1 MNLLTWPLRHRQV
14 AIVLSVIALGLG
26 LHALLTMPREDTPRI
41 TVHQALVI
49 SLYPGAN
56 AAQVEQQLTRP
67 IEAYLFT
74 FTEVN
79 PVKTHSVT
87 RDGQVVVTVELH
99 EWVKDKEGF
108 WSRLRLGLAE
118 LKQLQLPAGTLG
130 PLVNSDFGQSVALL
144 IGVTSPHSTYAEL
157 RRNLERIEDALRTV
171 KGAGRIKRYG
181 ERHET
186 IYVEAESHRIS
197 RYGAGLPEVVGALR
211 QQNATPYSGT
221 IKAGALEVPV
231 HTRGRFTSV
240 EEIRQQVVF
249 THPVSGVVARIG
261 DVAKVERRL
270 ADADSLLRVNGRDD
284 PVLLLSVEMQPGHNI
299 VKFGREVNAA
309 LGDVKKLLPADV
321 TLHVI
326 NDQPGVVA
334 SSVNHFIREF
344 FIALLAVVAVTM
356 LLLPWRVASIAAL
369 AIPVTIAITF
379 KALELLGVELHEVS
393 LAALIV
399 VLGMVVDDAIV
410 IADNYVEKLD
420 HGLSRWDAAW
430 RAAHELAIPVFTAT
444 IAIILAFAPLGF
456 FLTGSTGEFIVA
468 LPITVAISLATSF
481 FVAMFL
487 TPMLCYAF
495 IHQGLKAQGGGVG
508 HALLERVQG
517 GYARLL
523 APLVRHPWLAIGAGV
538 LSLPAGALL
547 LPAIK
552 QKFFPAAERA
562 QFVIEVDMPLG
573 TRLEATDAVAR
584 KVEAA
589 LAGDARLTGFATFV
603 GTAAP
608 RVYYSFAPEF
618 PRASYAML
626 LVSTRGNAETDAAV
640 ADYARKLARIDPA
653 ARINV
658 TQFQQGVPTEAPVEV
673 RISGP
678 ELGTLRRLGD
688 EVRAI
693 FLRAPGAEQVRDDF
707 RDGFSLGLQ
716 VNSEVA
722 NRLGLS
728 TSVIASEVMAGF
740 RGLQVTELWEHDA
753 PVPIVLRLVGD
764 VREEFTELGTFMLRA
779 PLTQA
784 SVPLHQVAEVQP
796 EWSPAQIA
804 RRNGVRTLTV
814 RANPAIDV
822 LPSQVLAP
830 IRAELAELKLPPGYR
845 VELGGEF
852 EGQQETFGQMSGA
865 LVASVVLIYLVLLF
879 QFKSSRETLIVM
891 LAIPL
896 TFFGAMG
903 GLVLTRNP
911 LGFTATVGLISLV
924 GIVIRNSIILVDYA
938 DELRRHEPLDASAAV
953 VKAGERRLRP
963 IFLTSMAAAV
973 GVLPMIIS
981 GSPLWAPLASVFSVG
996 IVWSMLM
1003 TLLIIPAVYALLMKS
1018 PPPNARPKT
1027 EGAP

>member
-1 MNLLTWPLRHRQV
+1 
-14 AIVLSVIALGLG
+14 
-26 LHALLTMPREDTPRI
+26 
-41 TVHQALVI
+41 
-49 SLYPGAN
+49 
-56 AAQVEQQLTRP
+56 
-67 IEAYLFT
+67 
-74 FTEVN
+74 
-79 PVKTHSVT
+79 
-87 RDGQVVVTVELH
+87 
-99 EWVKDKEGF
+99 
-108 WSRLRLGLAE
+108 
-118 LKQLQLPAGTLG
+118 
-130 PLVNSDFGQSVALL
+130 
-144 IGVTSPHSTYAEL
+144 
-157 RRNLERIEDALRTV
+157 
-171 KGAGRIKRYG
+171 
-181 ERHET
+181 
-186 IYVEAESHRIS
+186 
-197 RYGAGLPEVVGALR
+197 
-211 QQNATPYSGT
+211 
-221 IKAGALEVPV
+221 
-231 HTRGRFTSV
+231 
-240 EEIRQQVVF
+240 
-249 THPVSGVVARIG
+249 
-261 DVAKVERRL
+261 
-270 ADADSLLRVNGRDD
+270 
-284 PVLLLSVEMQPGHNI
+284 
-299 VKFGREVNAA
+299 
-309 LGDVKKLLPADV
+309 
-321 TLHVI
+321 
-326 NDQPGVVA
+326 
-334 SSVNHFIREF
+334 
-344 FIALLAVVAVTM
+344 
-356 LLLPWRVASIAAL
+356 
-369 AIPVTIAITF
+369 
-379 KALELLGVELHEVS
+379 
-393 LAALIV
+393 
-399 VLGMVVDDAIV
+399 
-410 IADNYVEKLD
+410 
-420 HGLSRWDAAW
+420 
-430 RAAHELAIPVFTAT
+430 
-444 IAIILAFAPLGF
+444 
-456 FLTGSTGEFIVA
+456 
-468 LPITVAISLATSF
+468 
-481 FVAMFL
+481 MFL

-523 APLVRHPWLAIGAGV
+523 APIVRHPWLAIGAGV

-589 LAGDARLTGFATFV
+589 LAGDVRLTGFATFV

-626 LVSTRGNAETDAAV
+626 LVSTRGNAETNAAV

-658 TQFQQGVPTEAPVEV
+658 AQFQQGVPTEAPLEM

-822 LPSQVLAP
+822 LPSQVLTP
-830 IRAELAELKLPPGYR
+830 IRAELADLKLPPGYR

-903 GLVLTRNP
+903 GLVLTRNS

-981 GSPLWAPLASVFSVG
+981 GSPLWAPLASVFAVG

-1018 PPPNARPKT
+1018 PPPNARPKP